1 MSIADIAV
9 IGIVLISGLV
19 AFSMGFVRLVLALLG
34 WIGAAFA
41 TLYLFTYAQPYAH
54 QWISIA
60 FLADAA
66 AGLAIF
72 IVTLTILTI
81 ISHTIGG
88 HIRSSGLSALD
99 RSVGL
104 LFGLGFGAVVVCLT
118 YLVLVWAI
126 DLPRDSEKQSQWI
139 REARTRP
146 VVVWGSEKIR
156 SLALESWVS
165 ELGQSW
171 TAPMDSRT
179 SFERLVEPATKKPAG
194 SDREG
199 YSKPQRREMDRL
211 FRGQR

>member
-1 MSIADIAV
+1 MSVADIAV
-9 IGIVLISGLV
+9 IGIVLVSGLV

-54 QWISIA
+54 QWISIG

-81 ISHTIGG
+81 VSHMIGG
-88 HIRSSGLSALD
+88 RIRSSNLSALD

-104 LFGLGFGAVVVCLT
+104 LFGLGFGAVIVCLT
-118 YLVLVWAI
+118 YLSLIWAI
-126 DLPRDSEKQSQWI
+126 DLPRDTDKQPTWI
-139 REARTRP
+139 RDARTQP
-146 VVVWGSEKIR
+146 VVKWGSDKLR
-156 SLALESWVS
+156 SLAPESWIS
-165 ELGQSW
+165 GSGQGW
-171 TAPMDSRT
+171 TVPKDSRT
-179 SFERLVEPATKKPAG
+179 SFERLVSPETKKPAD